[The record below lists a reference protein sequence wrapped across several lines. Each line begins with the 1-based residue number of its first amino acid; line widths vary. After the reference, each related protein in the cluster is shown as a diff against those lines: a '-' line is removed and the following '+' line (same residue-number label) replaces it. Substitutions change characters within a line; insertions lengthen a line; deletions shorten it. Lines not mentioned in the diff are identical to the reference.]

1 MEFSRMGYPS
11 DLSDAEWALVE
22 HHFKPKD
29 RRGSASKHPRKRVV
43 DAILY
48 VVEGGIKWRMLPKD
62 FPPWQTVYDHFSRW
76 NKAGV
81 WEAALDEI
89 NARHRKKS
97 IGHVPRATPSSTR
110 RASRPSTPARSG
122 GSTAASS

>member
-1 MEFSRMGYPS
+1 MSYPS
-11 DLSDAEWALVE
+11 DLSDAEWALIE

-29 RRGSASKHPRKRVV
+29 RRGNASKHPRKRVV

-97 IGHVPRATPSSTR
+97 IGRARPATPSSTR
-110 RASRPSTPARSG
+110 KASRPNTPATSG
-122 GSTAASS
+122 ASTAASG